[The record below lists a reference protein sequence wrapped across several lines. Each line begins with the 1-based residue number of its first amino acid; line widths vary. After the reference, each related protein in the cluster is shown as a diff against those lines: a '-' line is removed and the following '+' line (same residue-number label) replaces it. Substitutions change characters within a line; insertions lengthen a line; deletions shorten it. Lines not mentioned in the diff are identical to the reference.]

1 MNISDGLHIYTPDRI
16 LIPIKGMGA
25 ASITKKRLFNA
36 IHSSRSHPI
45 VSNWRLP
52 RPVALGCIYQRA
64 GCSWNFKEKNNT
76 VWCRYNAVH
85 FLPNPQKDTPY
96 PTREFNLW
104 LSSVP
109 VAAVLYT
116 IYCFIEPRHS
126 GTQLYLYFMI
136 TATRKFAQHAVFRFW
151 QQARGRD

>member
-25 ASITKKRLFNA
+25 ASITKKMPSTAREA
-36 IHSSRSHPI
+36 TPSYPTDDCHAQ
-45 VSNWRLP
+45 LP
-52 RPVALGCIYQRA
+52 WAAFINVLDAPETSKR
-64 GCSWNFKEKNNT
+64 KNNT

-96 PTREFNLW
+96 LTREFNLW

-136 TATRKFAQHAVFRFW
+136 SYTATRKFAQHAIFRFW